1 MESRNGGVPP
11 RAPGSLGRR
20 KVRAPASR
28 PRREDPLGTRARRQR
43 KPGESQGRRR
53 GPGRAGRL
61 AASGQQ
67 GAASP
72 VAAAA
77 LVPDSASFGR
87 HGDLGRRAAS
97 AGHGGVEPGRGRASA
112 SRNPPGE
119 RGRGPSHSPRGRNC
133 AGTAGRAGVGET
145 ARGGR
150 RAGPGASPPFSHSLI
165 CWFILS
171 VATGTER
178 SVRPGACWGSSPVGW
193 GLRPRG
199 TDT

>member
-1 MESRNGGVPP
+1 MGAFHLGHQGPWDGGESEHRL
-11 RAPGSLGRR
+11 LGRGGR
-20 KVRAPASR
+20 THWERG
-28 PRREDPLGTRARRQR
+28 LGGRGSQD
-43 KPGESQGRRR
+43 SQGRRR
-53 GPGRAGRL
+53 GPGRPGRAGRL

-97 AGHGGVEPGRGRASA
+97 AGHGGVEPGRSRASA

-119 RGRGPSHSPRGRNC
+119 RGRGPSHSPQGRNC

-165 CWFILS
+165 CWFIHS
-171 VATGTER
+171 VAPATGTER
-178 SVRPGACWGSSPVGW
+178 SVRPGACWGSSPTGW